1 MNPANIYLCKV
12 NNRNTRKRWLYRC
25 LVSLLLPV
33 KKFST
38 FLVLVLLTLSM
49 CLFAGKFDLGL
60 IMITK
65 DPLIVFWIIKRID
78 NTSSVD
84 NTLITLDFSLDYLRD
99 YAVMTSFWF
108 LYCLLFRLRK
118 YRLASTSQARKVDD
132 FGLFGQN

>member
-38 FLVLVLLTLSM
+38 FLVLVLLTLSR

-99 YAVMTSFWF
+99 DAVMTSFWF